1 MRFQQEGW
9 ERQDSRLRKRQIDF
23 SYLCGRLANAA
34 AKRPLTQRKIVL
46 TKVLAPFM
54 ISMAVP
60 KTMDTQAQEIEP
72 VRATTKMKPMM
83 GQSS

>member
-1 MRFQQEGW
+1 MGTSRFKT
-9 ERQDSRLRKRQIDF
+9 SKAPNRLF
-23 SYLCGRLANAA
+23 YLCGRLANAA

-54 ISMAVP
+54 ISTAVP

>member
-1 MRFQQEGW
+1 METSRFET
-9 ERQDSRLRKRQIDF
+9 SKAPNRLFLFVQPVGE
-23 SYLCGRLANAA
+23 CA